1 MLTPITKETRIIYLF
16 TLTLIAVLIG
26 SMQFVTVSITTAA
39 QGIIRPAAEV
49 TVIRSP
55 VGGRVIESYAVE
67 NAHIRKGS
75 LLYRIDT
82 EQLREQVA
90 ALRSKLLLEAT
101 AQADV
106 TLALSASADHPPLT
120 TPSFQTP
127 LYSQSYRTFY
137 QNYAEATTACQK
149 TLTEFNRQKKLFEAR
164 VIAASEY
171 ESYQFEWE
179 KSKNRRK
186 QVVETHR
193 NQWELERQKI
203 EANIND
209 WNAQLVALEL
219 EQATHTIVAPLS
231 GTLQQRTP
239 LLPGTF
245 VYANQELAQIAP
257 DTNIVVVAY
266 VRPDDI
272 AALEPGTP
280 VRLQV
285 DAFHHHQW
293 GMAQGRVTEISEDSK
308 NINNS
313 WVYEVRCAIESD
325 FLRHSS
331 GRHGYLRKGMT
342 LRAHFP
348 KYHQTVWQLIY
359 QKTDDRLNP
368 YSYQR

>member
-1 MLTPITKETRIIYLF
+1 MLTPITPETRIIYLF

-26 SMQFVTVSITTAA
+26 SMQFVTISITTAA

-82 EQLREQVA
+82 EQLREQMA
-90 ALRSKLLLEAT
+90 ALRAKIQLEKF
-101 AQADV
+101 AQSDASR
-106 TLALSASADHPPLT
+106 ALSASGELPPPAA
-120 TPSFQTP
+120 PSFQTP

-137 QNYAEATTACQK
+137 QDFIEASTACHK
-149 TLTEFNRQKKLFEAR
+149 SLTEFNRQKKLFEAR

-171 ESYQFEWE
+171 EGYQFEWE
-179 KSKNRRK
+179 KAKGRRK
-186 QVVETHR
+186 QIVETHR

-203 EANIND
+203 EASIND
-209 WNAQLVALEL
+209 GNAQLAALEL
-219 EQATHTIVAPLS
+219 EEASHTIVAPLS

-272 AALEPGTP
+272 AALEQGSP

-285 DAFHHHQW
+285 DAYHHHQW
-293 GMAQGRVTEISEDSK
+293 GMAKGRVMEISEDSK

-313 WVYEVRCAIESD
+313 WVYEVRCALESD
-325 FLRHSS
+325 FLLHSS

-348 KYHQTVWQLIY
+348 KYNQTVWQLIY